1 MATIAKDIPRTVQEL
16 FGTPK
21 ETWQYVAIP
30 DEDPTGLK
38 FPSIGLNKIEF
49 RAGETYHLP
58 VAIASFVKERVKA
71 FNRSVTR
78 LFSPQVDRLALNEVA
93 VGTTA
98 SASPGGHR
106 PGFVDASTITGD
118 VQTTAPRGI

>member
-1 MATIAKDIPRTVQEL
+1 MPEIKKPFRPEGATIKDVFETS
-16 FGTPK
+16 K
-21 ETWQYVAIP
+21 ETWQYVTIP

-49 RAGETYHLP
+49 RAGQTYHVP
-58 VAIASFVKERVKA
+58 QVIAAYVAERVKA

-78 LFSPQVDRLALNEVA
+78 LFSPQVDRKALNDVA

-98 SASPGGHR
+98 PMAPSGDR
-106 PGFVDASTITGD
+106 PGFVDASKISTL
-118 VQTTAPRGI
+118 

>member
-1 MATIAKDIPRTVQEL
+1 MAIEKEKKLTTVAEL

-21 ETWQYVAIP
+21 ETWQYVTIP

-49 RAGETYHLP
+49 QAGHSYQLP
-58 VAIASFVKERVKA
+58 AQIAAYVTERVKA

-78 LFSPQVDRLALNEVA
+78 LFSPQVDRLAMNQVA

-98 SASPGGHR
+98 PSAPSGDR
-106 PGFVDASTITGD
+106 PGFIDASK
-118 VQTTAPRGI
+118 VTTL

>member
-1 MATIAKDIPRTVQEL
+1 MPNTTAVKDIARTIPEV
-16 FGTPK
+16 FATPK
-21 ETWQYVAIP
+21 ETWQYITIP

-58 VAIASFVKERVKA
+58 VQIASFVKERMKA

-98 SASPGGHR
+98 GPTPDGHR
-106 PGFVDASTITGD
+106 PGFVDASTINTL
-118 VQTTAPRGI
+118 

>member
-1 MATIAKDIPRTVQEL
+1 MPSQVTEKKPSTVQD
-16 FGTPK
+16 FFQTPK

-49 RAGETYHLP
+49 RAGETYHVP
-58 VAIASFVKERVKA
+58 QVIAAYVTERVKA
-71 FNRSVTR
+71 FNKSVTR
-78 LFSPQVDRLALNEVA
+78 LFSPQVDRKALNDVA

-98 SASPGGHR
+98 PMAPSGDR
-106 PGFVDASTITGD
+106 PGFVDASTISTL
-118 VQTTAPRGI
+118 